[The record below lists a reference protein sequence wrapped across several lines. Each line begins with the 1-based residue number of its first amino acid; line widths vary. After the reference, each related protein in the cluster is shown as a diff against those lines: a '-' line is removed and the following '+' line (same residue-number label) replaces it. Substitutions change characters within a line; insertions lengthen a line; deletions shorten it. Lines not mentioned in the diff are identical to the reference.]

1 MTPEE
6 TAATTADGI
15 SNIAAKFMTSGD
27 TYRKGAELGFAGL
40 DFYVTGR
47 GGVLGE
53 VDADV
58 VAASFTFL
66 NPEMVR
72 AQWEAGCKVMSPAKA
87 AAAFA
92 ECAYAWA
99 DSHLSDDLDLVRLAE
114 LAGKVVD
121 AANPAGAPVFAGWR
135 AALAVP
141 DEPKHRAIHHLNG
154 LRELRGGL
162 HNGATLA
169 SGMSPLEAVVVRTPQ
184 MAPIFGWLGDLPDPD
199 TNKDRWQEAE
209 EGTNRAMARAFQC
222 LTDDER
228 RELAALVAATLAAT
242 G

>member
-6 TAATTADGI
+6 TAAATADGI
-15 SNIAAKFMTSGD
+15 SNIASKFMTSGD

-47 GGVLGE
+47 GGVLGD

-58 VAASFTFL
+58 VAASFTFF

-72 AQWEAGCKVMSPAKA
+72 AQWEAGCKVMAPGKA

-92 ECAYAWA
+92 DCAYAWA
-99 DSHLSDDLDLVRLAE
+99 DASLSDDVDLARLGE
-114 LAGKVVD
+114 LAGKVVA

-135 AALAVP
+135 AALPVP
-141 DEPKHRAIHHLNG
+141 DDAKHRAIHHLNG

-162 HNGATLA
+162 HNGAALA
-169 SGMSPLEAVVVRTPQ
+169 TGLSPLEAVVVRTPQ
-184 MAPIFGWLGDLPDPD
+184 MAPIFGWLGDLPSADAIQE
-199 TNKDRWQEAE
+199 RWQAAE
-209 EGTNRAMARAFQC
+209 DGTNRAMARAFEC
-222 LTDDER
+222 LTADER
-228 RELAALVAATLAAT
+228 GELADLVQATLAAT